1 MGESGAPTEPGSRC
15 GYVAILGR
23 PNVGKSTLLNR
34 ILGQKISI
42 TSRRPQTTRHRIL
55 GIKTAGGT
63 QAIYVD
69 TPGLHQGGK
78 RAMNRYMNRA
88 ASSTIN
94 EVDVVLFV
102 VEGLRW
108 STQDQYVLDKI
119 KSGPVPVILVVNKV
133 DKLADKTALL
143 PHLSQLAALMPFAHM
158 VPVSA
163 TGGDNL
169 TVLEEKVSAL
179 LPEAAHFYPE
189 DQVTD
194 RSERFLA
201 AELIREKLMSDL
213 GEELPYALTVEIEQF
228 SLQDDLLT
236 IGAVIWV
243 ERDGQK
249 GIVIG
254 KNGARLK
261 DIGQQAR
268 LDMQAIF
275 EHKVFLRL
283 WVRVK
288 EGWSDDARALVSL
301 GYE

>member
-1 MGESGAPTEPGSRC
+1 MVESGTPTEPASRC

-55 GIKTAGGT
+55 GIKTAGDM

-108 STQDQYVLDKI
+108 SEQDQYVLDKI
-119 KSGPVPVILVVNKV
+119 KSGPVPVILVINKV

-143 PHLSQLAALMPFAHM
+143 PHLSMLAAQMAFTHM
-158 VPVSA
+158 IPISA
-163 TGGDNL
+163 TGGDNVA
-169 TVLEEKVSAL
+169 VLEEQVHAL
-179 LPEAAHFYPE
+179 LPPAAHFYPE

-228 SLQDDLLT
+228 SLQDELLT

-249 GIVIG
+249 AIVIG

-261 DIGQQAR
+261 NIGRQAR

-275 EHKVFLRL
+275 ERKVFLRL

-288 EGWSDDARALVSL
+288 EGWSDDARALISL

>member
-1 MGESGAPTEPGSRC
+1 MIDQEQDSISNSRC

-55 GIKTAGGT
+55 GIKTEGDV
-63 QAIYVD
+63 QAVYVD

-88 ASSTIN
+88 ASGTIG
-94 EVDVVLFV
+94 EVDIVLFV

-108 STQDQYVLDKI
+108 SEQDQYVLDKL
-119 KSGPVPVILVVNKV
+119 KSSKVPVILIINKV
-133 DKLADKTALL
+133 DKIADKAALL
-143 PHLSQLAALMPFAHM
+143 PHLSLLSAKMEFTQMI
-158 VPVSA
+158 PVSA
-163 TGGDNL
+163 TNGDNL
-169 TVLEEKVSAL
+169 AILEQRVREL
-179 LPEAAHFYPE
+179 LPLAAHFYPE

-201 AELIREKLMSDL
+201 AELVREKLMSTL

-228 SLQDDLLT
+228 SLQEELLT
-236 IGAVIWV
+236 IGAIIWV
-243 ERDGQK
+243 ERAGQK
-249 GIVIG
+249 AIVIG
-254 KNGARLK
+254 KNGSRLK

-268 LDMQAIF
+268 LDMQNIF

-288 EGWSDDARALVSL
+288 EGWSDDARALISL

>member
-1 MGESGAPTEPGSRC
+1 MADPGTTAEPASRC

-55 GIKTAGGT
+55 GIKTAGGA

-94 EVDVVLFV
+94 EVDAVLFV

-108 STQDQYVLDKI
+108 SEQDQYVLDKI
-119 KSGPVPVILVVNKV
+119 KSAKVPVILVINKI
-133 DKLADKTALL
+133 DKVADKTALL
-143 PHLSQLAALMPFAHM
+143 PHLAMLAGQMAFTHM
-158 VPVSA
+158 IPVSA
-163 TGGDNL
+163 TGGDNVG
-169 TVLEEKVSAL
+169 VLEEKVSAL
-179 LPEAAHFYPE
+179 LPAAEHFYPE

-228 SLQDDLLT
+228 SLEDELLT

-243 ERDGQK
+243 EREGQK
-249 GIVIG
+249 AIVIG

-288 EGWSDDARALVSL
+288 EGWSDDARALISL